1 MISSSTDGFV
11 RSVRSAR
18 EDDAAVRELT
28 AASLYSG
35 AGGLDMAFGWAGVRP
50 IWANEA
56 DTDAAASYRKNV
68 GDHLVEGDLTQLE
81 LPLDLHPDLVIG
93 GPPCQGFSVAGKMD
107 PSDPRNQHVH
117 RFLDVVHLLQPQGFV
132 MENVKALA
140 VNPRWETL
148 RGVKSSRCSSA
159 SRRRSGHGAGQA
171 AAPRAGPRFW
181 LDLLTAARRSES
193 RR

>member
-1 MISSSTDGFV
+1 VS
-11 RSVRSAR
+11 
-18 EDDAAVRELT
+18 
-28 AASLYSG
+28 
-35 AGGLDMAFGWAGVRP
+35 

-107 PSDPRNQHVH
+107 PSDPRNQHAH

-148 RGVKSSRCSSA
+148 RGVKEFEVLVCVEETQTSTALDKRL
-159 SRRRSGHGAGQA
+159 RRAGAG
-171 AAPRAGPRFW
+171 
-181 LDLLTAARRSES
+181 LARPAHRGMA
-193 RR
+193 